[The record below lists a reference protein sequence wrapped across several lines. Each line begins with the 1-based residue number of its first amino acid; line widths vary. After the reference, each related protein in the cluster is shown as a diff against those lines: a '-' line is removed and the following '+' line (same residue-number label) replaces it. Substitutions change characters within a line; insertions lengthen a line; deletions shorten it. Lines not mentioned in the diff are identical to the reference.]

1 MLERVVSCLDGDES
15 RGQRPSHSIGGTVV
29 RAAPAVGAGIEIEHV
44 LPGEV
49 FECLNSKG
57 FHLIQVLV
65 AHTPSHR
72 FQSPAVQLCEE
83 NAEQRR
89 FHVELDPEWPVAQQE
104 EEGQVME
111 NIGAKLEIPQGRQGG
126 RNERA
131 LQYPRQRQ
139 HRQKFNGLASLRVA
153 GGLAGFKK
161 AVGHHQERN

>member
-1 MLERVVSCLDGDES
+1 
-15 RGQRPSHSIGGTVV
+15 
-29 RAAPAVGAGIEIEHV
+29 
-44 LPGEV
+44 
-49 FECLNSKG
+49 
-57 FHLIQVLV
+57 
-65 AHTPSHR
+65 
-72 FQSPAVQLCEE
+72 
-83 NAEQRR
+83 
-89 FHVELDPEWPVAQQE
+89 
-104 EEGQVME
+104 ME